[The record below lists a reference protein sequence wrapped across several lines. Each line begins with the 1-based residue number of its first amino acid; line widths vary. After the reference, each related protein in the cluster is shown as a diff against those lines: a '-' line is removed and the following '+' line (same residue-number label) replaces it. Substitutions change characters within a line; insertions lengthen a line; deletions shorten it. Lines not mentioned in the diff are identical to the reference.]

1 MEQMTGWAASAAKK
15 LDYEKKDITERKE
28 QVMAGPVAEALKEFC
43 RQSSQ
48 FARAVVEGGSF
59 HACMKEVAKG
69 VGNHISDLDAYRK
82 AALFYFPNAKVE
94 MTMTIQT
101 APPQGRRPATGVVL
115 DLMQF
120 LQD

>member
-1 MEQMTGWAASAAKK
+1 MASLSMWAASAAKK
-15 LDYEKKDITERKE
+15 LDYEQKDITERKE
-28 QVMAGPVAEALKEFC
+28 QRMAGLVAEALKEFC
-43 RQSSQ
+43 RQSDA

-69 VGNHISDLDAYRK
+69 VGDHISDMDAYRK
-82 AALFYFPNAKVE
+82 AALFYFPDAKVE

-101 APPQGRRPATGVVL
+101 LPPQGRRPATGVVL

-120 LQD
+120 LQK